1 MKLPNLGGNWG
12 LKLLA
17 LALAIILYYTL
28 KNESSV
34 NGRFNDNDRKLFQ
47 SR

>member
-1 MKLPNLGGNWG
+1 MKTLEEILKGNLT

-28 KNESSV
+28 KNETSAPQT
-34 NGRFNDNDRKLFQ
+34 DNDRSLFQ